1 MPDIGMPDI
10 ERALAELEAA
20 LDRAA
25 AANAE
30 KQNGRQALTAE
41 LEELRAERD
50 RLQDEVEA
58 LRSASEEDARLRA
71 EAADAVRNAL
81 SDLRGIVH
89 EESKTNA

>member
-1 MPDIGMPDI
+1 MPDI
-10 ERALAELEAA
+10 ESALAELEAA

-25 AANAE
+25 AANADKHDGAE
-30 KQNGRQALTAE
+30 ALTAE
-41 LEELRAERD
+41 LEELRVERD
-50 RLQDEVEA
+50 RLRDEVEA

-89 EESKTNA
+89 EGSNTNA

>member
-1 MPDIGMPDI
+1 MPDI
-10 ERALAELEAA
+10 ESALAQLEAA

-25 AANAE
+25 AANADRHD
-30 KQNGRQALTAE
+30 GSAALAAE
-41 LEELRAERD
+41 LEQVRAERD

-81 SDLRGIVH
+81 SDLRGLVH
-89 EESKTNA
+89 EGSKTNA

>member
-1 MPDIGMPDI
+1 MPDI
-10 ERALAELEAA
+10 ESALAELEAA

-25 AANAE
+25 AASAE
-30 KQNGRQALTAE
+30 TQNGRQALTAE

-50 RLQDEVEA
+50 RLRDEVET

>member
-1 MPDIGMPDI
+1 MPDIDS
-10 ERALAELEAA
+10 ALAELEAA

-25 AANAE
+25 AASAE
-30 KQNGRQALTAE
+30 KLNGAEALEAE
-41 LEELRAERD
+41 LEEVRAERD
-50 RLQDEVEA
+50 RLQAEVEA

-89 EESKTNA
+89 EGSKTNA